1 MVIQSLLI
9 YKRGLGERE
18 SKPRMLKLRPEARAT
33 GSEKNKSPALVGQR
47 RLGPGLQLRGKEA
60 PGFTPT
66 NHRKQKKK
74 KKARTVWSGQRCGD
88 AGQPSGRRGKAM
100 GTLHSRFCPACG
112 SLIRGV

>member
-1 MVIQSLLI
+1 
-9 YKRGLGERE
+9 
-18 SKPRMLKLRPEARAT
+18 MLKLRPEARAT

-74 KKARTVWSGQRCGD
+74 KKPEQYGVAKGVEMLDNLLEEGAKQWG
-88 AGQPSGRRGKAM
+88 
-100 GTLHSRFCPACG
+100 HSTPDSA
-112 SLIRGV
+112 LPVVP

>member
-66 NHRKQKKK
+66 NHRKQI
-74 KKARTVWSGQRCGD
+74 
-88 AGQPSGRRGKAM
+88 GRA
-100 GTLHSRFCPACG
+100 H
-112 SLIRGV
+112 V